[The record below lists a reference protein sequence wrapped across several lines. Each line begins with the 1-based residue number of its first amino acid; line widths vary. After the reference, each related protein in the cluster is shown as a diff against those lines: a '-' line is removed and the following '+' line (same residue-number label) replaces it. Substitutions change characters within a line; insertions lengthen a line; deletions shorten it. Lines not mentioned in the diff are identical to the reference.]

1 MKKVQQNT
9 TRNNSGDLIE
19 IKEGFPDRLSF
30 WAEAYFE
37 FEVTTG
43 EQSRKVQ
50 KRDLGLFVNF
60 LQAKEGRDDR
70 TKWTPRVSQVFKQY
84 LKNGDEIRKPYKDR
98 TVNRVLAH
106 LKTFSRWIH
115 RLRPFPL
122 GDPMAKMKLLPVG
135 TGLEV
140 ERAITNRERRRILD
154 AADFL
159 AVDGSKSKDRNR
171 FKGKDRP
178 QRKNFRGYRNRAIVY
193 VLIETGMRRAAVT
206 KIDIDDV
213 NFKRRVILVEEK
225 GGLAHAYQIS
235 REGIDAIQDY
245 LEHERAGDFDKWK
258 MPALFLSAA
267 ENHHGNGRLNSRVVN
282 TTWNQVCETAI
293 VDGKTPHSARHAM
306 GRHIME
312 KTGNV
317 AAIQRQ
323 LGHKNATYSLQY
335 ARITE
340 KELDAALNDR

>member
-1 MKKVQQNT
+1 
-9 TRNNSGDLIE
+9 
-19 IKEGFPDRLSF
+19 
-30 WAEAYFE
+30 
-37 FEVTTG
+37 
-43 EQSRKVQ
+43 
-50 KRDLGLFVNF
+50 
-60 LQAKEGRDDR
+60 
-70 TKWTPRVSQVFKQY
+70 
-84 LKNGDEIRKPYKDR
+84 
-98 TVNRVLAH
+98 
-106 LKTFSRWIH
+106 
-115 RLRPFPL
+115 
-122 GDPMAKMKLLPVG
+122 MAKMKLLPVG
-135 TGLEV
+135 SGLEV
-140 ERAITNRERRRILD
+140 ERAITARERRRILD

-159 AVDGSKSKDRNR
+159 AVDGSKSRDRNR

-213 NFKRRVILVEEK
+213 NFNRRIISVEEK

-235 REGIDAIQDY
+235 REGIDAIRDY
-245 LEHERAGDFDKWK
+245 LEYERVWDFDKWK
-258 MPALFLSAA
+258 IPAFFLSAA
-267 ENHHGNGRLNSRVVN
+267 ESHHVNGRLNTRVVN
-282 TTWNQVCETAI
+282 TIWNKMCETAV